1 MNNNIEKIKQI
12 KQLEQSIKTMEENLR
27 VAETRYQ
34 GYSSIPKQQVM
45 EQILNL
51 TNSIRKKKEELNK
64 LLQSSSSN
72 NSSSLEDRL
81 ASIRETSYQN
91 KLVTDRL
98 TAGLE
103 DLRRLTE
110 SQPVAQT
117 SFMDRLTQRLTGNSN
132 NKKEITV
139 DDLEDLLADVEL
151 PKGGKRRRKRKSNKK
166 RNTHRVN
173 KKRHTRRLNN
183 RRRK

>member
-1 MNNNIEKIKQI
+1 MNNNIEKIRQI

-51 TNSIRKKKEELNK
+51 TNSIRKKKEELTK
-64 LLQSSSSN
+64 LLQSSSFN

-98 TAGLE
+98 TAGLDE
-103 DLRRLTE
+103 LR
-110 SQPVAQT
+110 SSIQQPVAQT

-166 RNTHRVN
+166 RNTYRVN
-173 KKRHTRRLNN
+173 KRRHTRRLNN

>member
-1 MNNNIEKIKQI
+1 MNNNNIEKIR
-12 KQLEQSIKTMEENLR
+12 QLEQSIKTMEENLR
-27 VAETRYQ
+27 IAETRYQ

-51 TNSIRKKKEELNK
+51 TNSIRKKKEELNN
-64 LLQSSSSN
+64 LLQNSSSN

-81 ASIRETSYQN
+81 SSIREKSYQN

-98 TAGLE
+98 TAGLNE
-103 DLRRLTE
+103 LR
-110 SQPVAQT
+110 SSIQQPVDKS
-117 SFMDRLTQRLTGNSN
+117 SFMDRITQRLTGNSN

-151 PKGGKRRRKRKSNKK
+151 PKGGKKIKKRKSNKK
-166 RNTHRVN
+166 RKTHRVN
-173 KKRHTRRLNN
+173 KRRRTHRLNN

>member
-1 MNNNIEKIKQI
+1 MNNNIEKIRQI

-45 EQILNL
+45 DQILNL
-51 TNSIRKKKEELNK
+51 TNSIRKKKEELTN

-81 ASIRETSYQN
+81 SSIREKSYQN

-98 TAGLE
+98 TSGLE
-103 DLRRLTE
+103 ELRKLTE
-110 SQPVAQT
+110 SVPAPVAKS
-117 SFMDRLTQRLTGNSN
+117 SFMDRLTRRSGVKESSGPR
-132 NKKEITV
+132 EITK
-139 DDLEDLLADVEL
+139 EEEEMLANEFDMG
-151 PKGGKRRRKRKSNKK
+151 GGKRRRKRRKSNKK
-166 RNTHRVN
+166 KYS
-173 KKRHTRRLNN
+173 KKRHTRRINK
-183 RRRK
+183 RRK